1 MEVGATRVSH
11 QPLLFGFFLLLCA
24 LLGLLVS
31 LHLLHL
37 QEDVVRQLR
46 AAVRRHMS
54 ALSDEEMIDVHQPD
68 FAKLILIEIDFHFE

>member
-1 MEVGATRVSH
+1 M
-11 QPLLFGFFLLLCA
+11 
-24 LLGLLVS
+24 S